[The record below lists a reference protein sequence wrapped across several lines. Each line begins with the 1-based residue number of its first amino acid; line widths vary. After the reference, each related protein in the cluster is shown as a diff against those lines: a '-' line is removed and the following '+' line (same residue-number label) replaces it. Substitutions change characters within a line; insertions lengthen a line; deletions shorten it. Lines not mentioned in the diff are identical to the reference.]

1 MFSSFLFQNFVG
13 TTCSNS
19 VTSTNLIIQERDRKL
34 RIFSGT
40 EHPFHDR
47 PLEPFV
53 MPPRKVREMRPQAR
67 RALIRAQKKLEQADR
82 GVAKDECDA
91 KRASERQGPGVATS
105 ESI

>member
-1 MFSSFLFQNFVG
+1 MQQFCL
-13 TTCSNS
+13 
-19 VTSTNLIIQERDRKL
+19 TSTNLIIQERDRKL